1 MQTDR
6 LFLQFIPVLVWA
18 ILVIVL
24 IVIMLLASWV
34 LRPHILQNSEKTSTY
49 ECGEEPIGP
58 ARMSFPYSYII
69 YTILFVIID
78 VMGAFLWLL
87 TVSPLRLN
95 PVVAWQTFIF
105 VVIIMGAIGY
115 AMRYL
120 PQTSLDGKETLEAY
134 RAAKARHLEEP
145 HTAGREHH

>member
-69 YTILFVIID
+69 YTVLFVIID

-87 TVSPLRLN
+87 SVSPLRLN

-120 PQTSLDGKETLEAY
+120 PQASLDGKETLEAY
-134 RAAKARHLEEP
+134 RAAKARHLEKP
-145 HTAGREHH
+145 RHPGREHN

>member
-69 YTILFVIID
+69 YTVLFVIID

-115 AMRYL
+115 AMRYM

-134 RAAKARHLEEP
+134 RAAKARHLEKP
-145 HTAGREHH
+145 HQPGREHH